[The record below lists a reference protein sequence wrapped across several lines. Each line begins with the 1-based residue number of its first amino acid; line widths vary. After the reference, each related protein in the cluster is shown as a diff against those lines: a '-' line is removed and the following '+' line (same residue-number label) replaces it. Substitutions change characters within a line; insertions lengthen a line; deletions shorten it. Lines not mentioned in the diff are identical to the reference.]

1 MDHFRIADDW
11 GAIRRLVTKS
21 AKRKPAD
28 LFLLIRLAG
37 YGSRRRVLRAPK
49 SAGLEGKFASGF
61 EDFVPNVLGAIGS
74 NVDFEAFLASGP
86 FARDPGRAAPAIRA
100 SAK

>member
-1 MDHFRIADDW
+1 
-11 GAIRRLVTKS
+11 
-21 AKRKPAD
+21 
-28 LFLLIRLAG
+28 
-37 YGSRRRVLRAPK
+37 
-49 SAGLEGKFASGF
+49 LEGKFASGF